1 MDSGKQ
7 QQILGYFL
15 EEAKEHLDTIEKGL
29 LDLQATV
36 TDQERVNELFRAA
49 HSVKGGAAMLGFGSI
64 QKIAHRLEDCFKI
77 LKENQVK
84 VDQKIES
91 LFLKGFD
98 ALAELLKLLQ
108 GPFGLRD
115 EEGERVVQKVEP
127 IFGQLQDYLNSLV
140 RGTEPAK
147 PAKPNAK
154 PPANFGDRVIGVL
167 KQMLQLFKE
176 KENPASRKQLVAL
189 CAGLAQ
195 LDAGAETWPALV
207 KTAQR
212 AISHPQHSYRILAP
226 FVIKEL
232 KQASDLVVV
241 GKTGQIAA
249 SYSLQ
254 QLAAGAPPS
263 GAKEILVVAEPK
275 AAAQTLIQT
284 FNREQLSQLVELLSK
299 AIK

>member
-36 TDQERVNELFRAA
+36 ADQERVNELFRAA

-64 QKIAHRLEDCFKI
+64 QKTAHRLEDCFKI

-84 VDQKIES
+84 VDQKIET

-98 ALAELLKLLQ
+98 ALEELLERLQ

-115 EEGERVVQKVEP
+115 EEGEQVVQKVEP

-140 RGTEPAK
+140 SGAEPAK
-147 PAKPNAK
+147 ANSQAR
-154 PPANFGDRVIGVL
+154 ANFGDRAIGVL

-176 KENPASRKQLVAL
+176 KETPANRKQLVAL

-232 KQASDLVVV
+232 KQASDLVVI
-241 GKTGQIAA
+241 GKAGEIAA

-254 QLAAGAPPS
+254 QLAAGAPAS

-284 FNREQLSQLVELLSK
+284 FNREQLSQLVELLRK